1 MSHRDDSQPTRQSQL
16 SLITVVFLIAAAGAL
31 APPPAAVN
39 AAAVVPAMRGGF
51 VDDEPGASAFIDV
64 TLVAMVDETELPHQT
79 VVVRGDRIVAVGR
92 LGEVEIPDDARR
104 IDGRGQWLMPGLTDG
119 HVHVWGEDE
128 LLLFVANGVTTVR
141 NMWGAP
147 LHFAMAER
155 VAAGEIV
162 GPNILTT
169 GPIMDGV
176 PPIWNGSLALDDADA
191 ARASVAE
198 QKAAGYDF
206 IKVYSRLGPD
216 VYEAIVQASRE
227 AGLLVCGHVPDAV
240 GLSRALALGQGSIEH
255 LTGFFEALRVAD
267 GASARDAAQLS
278 LAQRWSLP
286 TVSDAALNQIA
297 AEVAASRSWN
307 CPTLLVYAKIVGVDE
322 ARQLLAAPEMRYV
335 SPSTRSTWDPGA
347 DFRTSQLTDND
358 YADLRATDITRR
370 RIVAALH
377 EAGAPLLLG
386 TDTPNPFVIPGF
398 SIHEELA
405 LLVAS
410 GLTPYEALSAG
421 TRESARFLRDD
432 RPVGTLVVGN
442 AADLLLLAAD
452 PLADVA
458 ALQQR
463 SGVMAAGRW
472 YAEETLRAQLEQ
484 LALSYETPPD
494 YLAPFE
500 TTPDLGGSSARYE
513 VRFNDELLLA
523 MERAAF
529 SNDGRDVITQV
540 GYDPS
545 WQLSFEIVQHRGPG
559 VDEQITATVQL
570 AGGQGVATFERT
582 AGVLRLTGTGLYD
595 ELDMEQPL
603 SDEVMIS
610 LPTLTTEGRLW
621 ELIAP
626 LAVGES
632 LSLPRLS
639 VDLSQTVEL
648 SETTLTVRR
657 LDDLTVTTGAGER
670 LARTY
675 ALSSSA
681 DDGSGAVES
690 TLWIDAATG
699 RPLGLEQ
706 AEQLGLVTARQ
717 VE

>member
-1 MSHRDDSQPTRQSQL
+1 MISPDRQPL
-16 SLITVVFLIAAAGAL
+16 SSLSALILLMGTVCAHTP
-31 APPPAAVN
+31 APPRLLAAPLGPSTHSRLAGDEPAAT
-39 AAAVVPAMRGGF
+39 
-51 VDDEPGASAFIDV
+51 AFIDV
-64 TLVAMVDETELPHQT
+64 TLVAMVDEGERPHQT
-79 VVVRGDRIVAVGR
+79 VVVRGDRIVSVGP
-92 LGEVEIPDDARR
+92 LGEIEIPDDARR
-104 IDGRGQWLMPGLTDG
+104 IEGRGQWLMPGLTDG

-176 PPIWNGSLALDDADA
+176 PPLWNGSLALDDVDA
-191 ARASVAE
+191 ARVSVAE
-198 QKAAGYDF
+198 QKAAGYDL
-206 IKVYSRLGPD
+206 IKVYSRLSSD

-240 GLSRALALGQGSIEH
+240 GLHHALAVGQDSIEH

-286 TVSDAALNQIA
+286 QVSDAALHQIA
-297 AEVAASRSWN
+297 DEVAASGSWN

-322 ARQLLAAPEMRYV
+322 AHQLLAAPEMRYV

-347 DFRTSQLTDND
+347 DFRTSQMTDDD
-358 YADLRATDITRR
+358 YADLRATDLTRR

-405 LLVAS
+405 LLVAA

-421 TRESARFLRDD
+421 TREAARFLRDD
-432 RPVGTLVVGN
+432 RPVGTIAVGQ

-458 ALQQR
+458 ALRQR

-472 YAEETLRAQLEQ
+472 YTEATLRAQLEQ

-494 YLAPFE
+494 YLAPFS
-500 TTPDLGGSSARYE
+500 TAPDLGGPQARYE
-513 VRFNDELLLA
+513 VRFNNDLLLA
-523 MERAAF
+523 VERSAF
-529 SNDGRDVITQV
+529 SEDGRDVITQL

-545 WQLSFEIVQHRGPG
+545 WQLSFEIVQHRGRG
-559 VDEQITATVQL
+559 TDEQITATVQL
-570 AGGQGVATFERT
+570 AGGRGVASFERT

-595 ELDMEQPL
+595 DLAIEQPL

-632 LSLPRLS
+632 LTLPRLS

-648 SETTLTVRR
+648 SRTTLSVRR
-657 LDDLTVTTGAGER
+657 LDDLTVTTGAGDR
-670 LARTY
+670 LARAY
-675 ALSSSA
+675 GLSSSA

-690 TLWIDAATG
+690 TLWMDAATG

-706 AEQLGLVTARQ
+706 AEQLGLITARQ

>member
-1 MSHRDDSQPTRQSQL
+1 MPSRDDSHPIRQSLL
-16 SLITVVFLIAAAGAL
+16 SLITVIFLIAT
-31 APPPAAVN
+31 
-39 AAAVVPAMRGGF
+39 AAAHDPPVSPAPRIPTAGSSSA
-51 VDDEPGASAFIDV
+51 DDEPAATAFVDV
-64 TLVAMVDETELPHQT
+64 TLVAMVDESELPHQT
-79 VVVRGDRIVAVGR
+79 VVVRGDRIIAVGP
-92 LGEVEIPDDARR
+92 LGEVEIPDDALR
-104 IDGRGQWLMPGLTDG
+104 IDGRGQWLMPGLTDA

-147 LHFAMAER
+147 LHFAMVER

-162 GPNILTT
+162 GPSILTT

-176 PPIWNGSLALDDADA
+176 PPLWNGSLALDDVAA

-206 IKVYSRLGPD
+206 IKVYSRLSSD

-240 GLSRALALGQGSIEH
+240 GLSRALAVGQDSIEH
-255 LTGFFEALRVAD
+255 LTGFLEALRVAD
-267 GASARDAAQLS
+267 GASPRDAAQLS
-278 LAQRWSLP
+278 LTQRWSLP
-286 TVSDAALNQIA
+286 EVSDTALRQIA
-297 AEVAASRSWN
+297 EDVAASGSWN

-322 ARQLLAAPEMRYV
+322 ANQLFAAPEMRFV

-347 DFRTSQLTDND
+347 DFRTSQMTDDD
-358 YADLRATDITRR
+358 YAGLRATDITRR

-377 EAGAPLLLG
+377 QAGAPLLLG

-405 LLVAS
+405 LLVAA

-421 TRESARFLRDD
+421 TREAARFLRDE
-432 RPVGTLVVGN
+432 RPVGTISVGN

-472 YAEETLRAQLEQ
+472 YAEDTLRAHLEE
-484 LALSYETPPD
+484 LALSYEAPPD
-494 YLAPFE
+494 YLAPFSAA
-500 TTPDLGGSSARYE
+500 PDLSGTVARYE
-513 VRFNDELLLA
+513 VRFNEDLLLA
-523 MERAAF
+523 VERSAF
-529 SNDGRDVITQV
+529 SEDGRDVITQL
-540 GYDPS
+540 GYHPS
-545 WQLSFEIVQHRGPG
+545 WHLSFEIKQHRGPG
-559 VDEQITATVQL
+559 VEEQITATVQL
-570 AGGQGVATFERT
+570 AGGQGVATFKRS

-595 ELDMEQPL
+595 ELDTERPL
-603 SDEVMIS
+603 SDEVMLS

-621 ELIAP
+621 GLIAP
-626 LAVGES
+626 LAVGDS
-632 LSLPRLS
+632 LTVPRLS

-648 SETTLTVRR
+648 SETTLTVHR
-657 LDDLTVTTGAGER
+657 LDDLTVTTGAEDR
-670 LARTY
+670 LARAY

-690 TLWIDAATG
+690 TLWIDASTG
-699 RPLGLEQ
+699 RPLGLSQ
-706 AEQLGLVTARQ
+706 AEQLGLITARQ